1 MAALPVFLLLC
12 LAATGLCEPLHKRI
26 INGNHAELYSH
37 PYIVSLQTYG
47 RLSWSSFG
55 WSHICG
61 GSLISRDWVLT
72 AAHCV
77 DTIRS
82 NQLGNIRVE
91 MGALNLYLA
100 PNSYEQTVGVAQII
114 VHSGWNG
121 DASGMPNDIA
131 LIKLSTPANLNNN
144 VKIASLAEQGA
155 DFLGEE
161 CVLAGWGMTSTG
173 DNGQLAETLKEVEI
187 TKISTSACNSHWRG
201 GITDFHIC
209 VHDATPPEGSRP
221 SACMGDSGG
230 PMMCGSGHNVLAGV
244 TSWGESTCSGDLPSV
259 YTRVS
264 KYRDWIY
271 QYARV

>member
-1 MAALPVFLLLC
+1 MGTVISPVLIVSRDKMAAGAVLPVILSFLC
-12 LAATGLCEPLHKRI
+12 LAVSVSLGEPLHKRI
-26 INGNHAELYSH
+26 INGNEAELYSH

-47 RLSWSSFG
+47 RISWTQYG

-100 PNSYEQTVGVAQII
+100 PNSYEQTVSVAQII

-121 DASGMPNDIA
+121 DVSGMPNDIA
-131 LIKLSTPANLNNN
+131 LIRLSTPAILNNN
-144 VKIASLAEQGA
+144 VKIASLAEEGA
-155 DFLGEE
+155 NFLGEE

-173 DNGQLAETLKEVEI
+173 DDRQLAETLKEVEI
-187 TKISTSACNSHWRG
+187 TKIST
-201 GITDFHIC
+201 
-209 VHDATPPEGSRP
+209 
-221 SACMGDSGG
+221 
-230 PMMCGSGHNVLAGV
+230 
-244 TSWGESTCSGDLPSV
+244 
-259 YTRVS
+259 
-264 KYRDWIY
+264 
-271 QYARV
+271 